1 MNERILFIGGSPC
14 SGKSTVA
21 ELIAQEYGAFY
32 FKADELLGEWT
43 ETAASRGGIACT
55 AVRKLT
61 SDGIWLREPSIQC
74 EEEFQIYSELAPLI
88 FDKIAQLNNDFIIT
102 EGAAYTPQVMSS
114 RNAGSYITIVPSPE
128 FQISRY
134 KEREWVQYVLADC
147 SDKEK
152 AFDNWMQRDVLFAER
167 VKAECEKLE
176 IPCIVND
183 GSRSVDE
190 IYQTVKELLDIVQ

>member
-1 MNERILFIGGSPC
+1 MKEKILFMGGSPC

-32 FKADELLGEWT
+32 FKVDELLGELI

-61 SDGIWLREPSIQC
+61 SDGIWLREPSIHC

>member
-1 MNERILFIGGSPC
+1 MI
-14 SGKSTVA
+14 
-21 ELIAQEYGAFY
+21 
-32 FKADELLGEWT
+32 

-167 VKAECEKLE
+167 VKAECEKSR

-190 IYQTVKELLDIVQ
+190 LCQIVKKSLDIAR

>member
-1 MNERILFIGGSPC
+1 MKEKILFMGGSPC

-32 FKADELLGEWT
+32 FKVDELLGELI

-74 EEEFQIYSELAPLI
+74 EGEFQIYSEVAPLI

>member
-1 MNERILFIGGSPC
+1 MKEKILFIGGSPC

-32 FKADELLGEWT
+32 FKVDELLGELI

-167 VKAECEKLE
+167 VKAECEKSR
-176 IPCIVND
+176 IPCSVND

-190 IYQTVKELLDIVQ
+190 LCQIVKKSLDIAR